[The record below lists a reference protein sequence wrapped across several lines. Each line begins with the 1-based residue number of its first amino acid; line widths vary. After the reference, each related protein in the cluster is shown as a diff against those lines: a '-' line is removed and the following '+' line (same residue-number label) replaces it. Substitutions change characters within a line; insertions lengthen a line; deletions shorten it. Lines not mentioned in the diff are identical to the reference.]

1 MNAIDLTQENFNA
14 TVEKGTVFLDFW
26 APWCGPCKFFKPI
39 FEEAAKKHP
48 HVVFG
53 KINTQEQVG
62 LAEAFQ
68 IRSIPTLM
76 VIRDGIALYQEAGAL
91 PAQALEDLIA
101 QVEALDMDEVR
112 AKIKEQKV

>member
-1 MNAIDLTQENFNA
+1 MSAIDLTKENFNA
-14 TVEKGTVFLDFW
+14 TVEKGIVFLDFW

-48 HVVFG
+48 DAVFG
-53 KINTQEQVG
+53 KINTQEQPE
-62 LAEAFQ
+62 LAETFQ

-91 PAQALEDLIA
+91 PAQALEDLIL
-101 QVEALDMDEVR
+101 QVKALDMDEVR
-112 AKIKEQKV
+112 KKIKEEK